1 MALPSKT
8 LILGLYSIEKT
19 SMVQKLACFLLF
31 ISAGFTSLAQTT
43 ATPTPK
49 KGRPDIPGTFVL
61 ELGLNRGANA
71 PSSFDLGLWGSRTI
85 NVYYQYE
92 LRIAKSRF
100 SVVPGIGLSLERFKF
115 RDQTV
120 LTEAEDSVYLFL
132 TPEEINIKKSHF
144 VTNYVDVPLELRYSS
159 KPQDPAR
166 SFKMSIGGRI
176 GYLYDSFN
184 KLKYRENGE
193 TIRIKEKRDF
203 NATNLRY
210 GVSTK
215 IGFGNFALFGYYN
228 LTNLFEDGKGIPEN
242 GVVKDFPTYTIGIS
256 LSSF

>member
-1 MALPSKT
+1 MSKLAAFFILLFTAALPAAA
-8 LILGLYSIEKT
+8 
-19 SMVQKLACFLLF
+19 Q
-31 ISAGFTSLAQTT
+31 ISEPNAESAY
-43 ATPTPK
+43 TPR
-49 KGRPDIPGTFVL
+49 KGTQPNIPGTIVL
-61 ELGLNRGANA
+61 ELGLNSALDA
-71 PSSFDLGLWGSRTI
+71 PSRFDHALWGSSTI
-85 NVYYQYE
+85 NVYYQHE
-92 LRIAKSRF
+92 IRIMESKF
-100 SVVPGIGLSLERFKF
+100 SLHPGIGLSLERFKF

-120 LTEAEDSVYLFL
+120 LTYAGDSVHLVL
-132 TPEEINIKKSHF
+132 PDPAEINIKKSHF
-144 VTNYVDVPLELRYSS
+144 VTNYVDVPLEFRFTA

-166 SFKMSIGGRI
+166 SFKMSFGGRV

-184 KLKYRENGE
+184 KIKYREEGE

-203 NATNLRY
+203 NATNIRY

-215 IGFGNFALFGYYN
+215 IGFGNFSLFGYYN